1 MLSLYSVLKRPCQ
14 LDIIKSWAVIQVSTR
29 DRSIFIMNDM
39 FAVSITLQKPN
50 SAEIHYLDRAIR
62 YFKIKIY
69 IWIFGLICERLE
81 KWTWFASNLFLQQ
94 RLRLS
99 WCQICALIWG
109 MSCLKNIINSTG
121 NHYRSNC
128 YSCPLAC
135 LKYSTADHKTPHN

>member
-1 MLSLYSVLKRPCQ
+1 MPTWYHQELSCHSSFDSRQVNLHYEWHVRSVNNFAKTKFCWDSLFRPSNQ
-14 LDIIKSWAVIQVSTR
+14 
-29 DRSIFIMNDM
+29 IFQN
-39 FAVSITLQKPN
+39 
-50 SAEIHYLDRAIR
+50 
-62 YFKIKIY
+62 KIY

-121 NHYRSNC
+121 NHYRSDC